1 MLGFKLNHVSKGA
14 PEREQTGGGDTKLMR
29 KNRKDLP
36 SVGSFLCSSVRL
48 YNTFWD
54 FRAFSDKTMIAL
66 SINLV
71 GELIM
76 KLTNPDWLLV
86 APH

>member
-14 PEREQTGGGDTKLMR
+14 PEREQTGGGGGGGTKLVR

-48 YNTFWD
+48 YNTF
-54 FRAFSDKTMIAL
+54 
-66 SINLV
+66 
-71 GELIM
+71 
-76 KLTNPDWLLV
+76 
-86 APH
+86 